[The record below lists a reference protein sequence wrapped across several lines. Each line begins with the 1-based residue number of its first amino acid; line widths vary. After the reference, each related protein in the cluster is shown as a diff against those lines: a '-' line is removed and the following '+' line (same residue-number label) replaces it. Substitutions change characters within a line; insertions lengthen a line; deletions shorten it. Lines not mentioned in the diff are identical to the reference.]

1 MKLIKEESRYVILN
15 THEIKS
21 DGELAD
27 LLIYFLSEGASIIF
41 SYLDTDYF
49 FKHLDEQDQKTQDFI
64 NKVIEFNKINYGSEV
79 IFLEGKEEYEK
90 RKFINER
97 TVFVN
102 KISGVPFSYSNYY
115 HRQIIWFKTLNK
127 SEIIKAIRMDYLF
140 S

>member
-49 FKHLDEQDQKTQDFI
+49 FKHLDEQDQKTCLLYTSPSPRD
-64 NKVIEFNKINYGSEV
+64 
-79 IFLEGKEEYEK
+79 
-90 RKFINER
+90 
-97 TVFVN
+97 
-102 KISGVPFSYSNYY
+102 
-115 HRQIIWFKTLNK
+115 
-127 SEIIKAIRMDYLF
+127 
-140 S
+140 